1 VVSGQDKQE
10 QTKGD
15 FVMELWKDNKMERNE
30 AFRLQ
35 AIELISQLRLFRKDV
50 DVDLQKVI
58 EDAKRIEA
66 YLKEG
71 V

>member
-1 VVSGQDKQE
+1 MVSGQDKQE

>member
-1 VVSGQDKQE
+1 
-10 QTKGD
+10 
-15 FVMELWKDNKMERNE
+15 MELWKDNKMERNE